1 MLAENETL
9 GKVFLLF
16 NQQCAGCD
24 GLRIVFI
31 ITFFVSMHIFSYLW
45 GVVITSK
52 QTKLTKNENNIEV
65 IIIDSDNAD
74 GQCDGI
80 GTD

>member
-1 MLAENETL
+1 
-9 GKVFLLF
+9 
-16 NQQCAGCD
+16 
-24 GLRIVFI
+24 
-31 ITFFVSMHIFSYLW
+31 MHIFSYLW
-45 GVVITSK
+45 GAVITAK

-74 GQCDGI
+74 VQRDGI

>member
-1 MLAENETL
+1 
-9 GKVFLLF
+9 
-16 NQQCAGCD
+16 
-24 GLRIVFI
+24 
-31 ITFFVSMHIFSYLW
+31 MHIFSYLW

-80 GTD
+80 GAD